1 MRVTFFLAGED
12 DLAALVPLDP
22 DRDFQAFLRGE
33 RAWIL
38 QTFLRL
44 RRAGHPVELRGELP
58 DDGLV
63 FFHVKQRREVIA
75 RWRRDCRAVLV
86 AVRADNPRTPI
97 ADFEILQNDRHA
109 RAGARFAV
117 PHWPQPAILPRA
129 AARGTAIRR
138 VAYHGF
144 NYNMDPRFLAPGG
157 FQDALAAQGIE
168 WVFDS
173 VEFAGKATDQRRVA
187 WNDYR
192 DIDLVLAVRPP
203 SRNLHATKPATK
215 LYNSWH
221 GRTPAL
227 LGPEYAYR
235 ALRRTPLDYI
245 EVTEPGQALR
255 EILALREQPE
265 RYQAMVAN
273 GIERARDFTP
283 DAILQRWVALAFEI
297 LPALANT
304 PRVLRW
310 RGRSLEFKKLAKR
323 LLPFAGL

>member
-12 DLAALVPLDP
+12 DLAALERIDP

-33 RAWIL
+33 RVWIL

-44 RRAGHPVELRGELP
+44 RRAGHSVELRNELP

-75 RWRRDCRAVLV
+75 RWRRTCRAALV
-86 AVRADNPRTPI
+86 GVRADNPRTPI
-97 ADFEILQNDRHA
+97 ADFEILQNDCYA
-109 RAGARFAV
+109 REGVRFAV
-117 PHWPQPAILPRA
+117 PHWPQPGILPRDP
-129 AARGTAIRR
+129 ARGTALRR

-144 NYNMDPRFLAPGG
+144 DYNLDPRFLARG

-173 VEFAGKATDQRRVA
+173 VEFVGKATDQRRVA

-203 SRNLHATKPATK
+203 SRTLHATKPATK

-221 GRTPAL
+221 GRTPAV

-235 ALRRTPLDYI
+235 ALRRAPLDYI
-245 EVTEPGQALR
+245 EASEPGQALR
-255 EILALREQPE
+255 EILALREHPD
-265 RYQAMVAN
+265 RYRAMVEN
-273 GIERARDFTP
+273 GIGRARDFTP

-304 PRVLRW
+304 PRVMRW
-310 RGRSLEFKKLAKR
+310 RGRSLELKKLAKR

>member
-12 DLAALVPLDP
+12 DLAALGRVDP

-44 RRAGHPVELRGELP
+44 RRAGHPVELREDLP
-58 DDGLV
+58 ADGLV

-75 RWRRDCRAVLV
+75 RWRRDCRVALV
-86 AVRADNPRTPI
+86 GVRADNPRTPI

-109 RAGARFAV
+109 HEGVRFAV
-117 PHWPQPAILPRA
+117 PHWPQPGILPRDS
-129 AARGTAIRR
+129 ARGSAIRR
-138 VAYHGF
+138 IAYHGF
-144 NYNMDPRFLAPGG
+144 NYNMDARFLAPA
-157 FQDALAAQGIE
+157 FQDALAAHHIE

-173 VEFAGKATDQRRVA
+173 VEFAGKATDQQRVA

-192 DIDLVLAVRPP
+192 DIDLVLAVRPR
-203 SRNLHATKPATK
+203 SRTLHDTKPATK
-215 LYNSWH
+215 LYNAWH

-227 LGPEYAYR
+227 LGPEHAYR

-245 EVTEPGQALR
+245 EVSEPGHALR
-255 EILALREQPE
+255 EILALREEPQ
-265 RYQAMVAN
+265 RYQAMVDN

-283 DAILQRWVALAFEI
+283 DAILRRWVALAFEI
-297 LPALANT
+297 LPALAHA
-304 PRVLRW
+304 PRVRRW
-310 RGRSLEFKKLAKR
+310 HGRSLGFKKLAKR
-323 LLPFAGL
+323 LLPFASF